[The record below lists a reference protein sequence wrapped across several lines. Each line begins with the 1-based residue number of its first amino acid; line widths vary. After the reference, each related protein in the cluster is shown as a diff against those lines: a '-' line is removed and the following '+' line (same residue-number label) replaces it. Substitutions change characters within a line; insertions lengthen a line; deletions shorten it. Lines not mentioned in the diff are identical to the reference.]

1 MCFFLNGDCPSLSVA
16 CVGSVRTTTWGGLQQ
31 LSSGVV
37 LKVDLPS
44 LSVACAGSSRS
55 TSGGVAAVARCL
67 SER

>member
-1 MCFFLNGDCPSLSVA
+1 MSD
-16 CVGSVRTTTWGGLQQ
+16 
-31 LSSGVV
+31 VV

-44 LSVACAGSSRS
+44 LSVAGAGSSRSTSGGLQLFPGVFLKDGLPSLNVACVGSDRS